1 MIKHYVFSNIS
12 LVRLL
17 AFLSLALFSA
27 GPNVACSPVQSPKNS
42 GGIVSNESKGQQL
55 WKFETGG

>member
-1 MIKHYVFSNIS
+1 MIKYHLSSNIS

-17 AFLSLALFSA
+17 ALLSLALFSA
-27 GPNVACSPVQSPKNS
+27 GPTVSCSPMQSTESSK
-42 GGIVSNESKGQQL
+42 GTVANEPKGQQL